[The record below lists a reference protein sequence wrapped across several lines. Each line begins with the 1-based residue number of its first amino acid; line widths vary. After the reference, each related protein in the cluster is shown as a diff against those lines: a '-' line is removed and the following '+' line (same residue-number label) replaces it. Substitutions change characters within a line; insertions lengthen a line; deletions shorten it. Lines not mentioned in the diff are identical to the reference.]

1 MNTGSVLIKRP
12 LYTSLFDVL
21 VCWSKPQTLKD
32 IVDSDKFTQHMIPSK
47 FIDAI
52 VVEFKLQDI
61 HKGADLRYMGLESS
75 GEKDQYTY
83 ERLDFKKIS
92 ERFEDFLRF
101 IIALYDAQLWE
112 QSLLVQDI
120 RTKGI
125 HDPKLQLRF
134 VKDLFTLARV
144 NIDFNED

>member
-1 MNTGSVLIKRP
+1 
-12 LYTSLFDVL
+12 
-21 VCWSKPQTLKD
+21 
-32 IVDSDKFTQHMIPSK
+32 
-47 FIDAI
+47 
-52 VVEFKLQDI
+52 
-61 HKGADLRYMGLESS
+61 MGLESS

-101 IIALYDAQLWE
+101 IIALYEAQLWE

-120 RTKGI
+120 RNKDI
-125 HDPKLQLRF
+125 HDTKVQLRF
-134 VKDLFTLARV
+134 VKELFTLARV